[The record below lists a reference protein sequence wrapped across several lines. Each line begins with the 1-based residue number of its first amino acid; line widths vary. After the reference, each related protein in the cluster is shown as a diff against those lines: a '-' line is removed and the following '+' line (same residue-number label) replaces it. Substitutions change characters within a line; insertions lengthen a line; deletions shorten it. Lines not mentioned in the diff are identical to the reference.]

1 MSVERPDFIHTQRSQ
16 PEQTQPQQGRAKGK
30 QSLQGPTTVD
40 SFEQQ
45 KDHAVLIAVVA
56 FGTSALL
63 AGLIAYYGSRIEGK
77 DKDAAFQK
85 EKSKIELQNPPASSP
100 PWPLPVMKP

>member
-1 MSVERPDFIHTQRSQ
+1 MSVERPDFIPKQPSQ
-16 PEQTQPQQGRAKGK
+16 PEQTQPEQGRAEGK

-40 SFEQQ
+40 SFEEQ
-45 KDHAVLIAVVA
+45 KDHPLLVAAVA
-56 FGTSALL
+56 FGASALL
-63 AGLIAYYGSRIEGK
+63 AGVVAYGSRMVEK

-85 EKSKIELQNPPASSP
+85 EKSKIEVQCPSTSP